1 LTRVDGSWAAEAD
14 ARYEGFNGMFGG
26 WTAALALAAV
36 SHDADDGHVPAIL
49 TVNYVAPIPAGG
61 EVRITTR
68 RLGGGRA
75 VSHWCA
81 DLHGSDDV
89 GPLATATVVLTGRR
103 PTDGHVQVAMP
114 EAPAP
119 ETLAEWHPPMAVGS
133 LIDVRPVRGFPPF
146 GRVDTTSLD
155 WVRETSGRPVDRV
168 QLALLADA
176 CAPRPFFWSEGPR
189 PSATLAMTVYFH
201 ATDDELTAVGDD
213 YVLNEVTGVR
223 GNASIADQSLRMWS
237 RQGVLLTSSHQ
248 LCSYR

>member
-1 LTRVDGSWAAEAD
+1 
-14 ARYEGFNGMFGG
+14 MFGG
-26 WTAALALAAV
+26 WTARWRSPRSRMTRMKARTSDPDRELRG
-36 SHDADDGHVPAIL
+36 ADPG
-49 TVNYVAPIPAGG
+49 GG
-61 EVRITTR
+61 EVRITAR

-189 PSATLAMTVYFH
+189 PSATL
-201 ATDDELTAVGDD
+201 
-213 YVLNEVTGVR
+213 R
-223 GNASIADQSLRMWS
+223 
-237 RQGVLLTSSHQ
+237 
-248 LCSYR
+248 

>member
-1 LTRVDGSWAAEAD
+1 
-14 ARYEGFNGMFGG
+14 
-26 WTAALALAAV
+26 
-36 SHDADDGHVPAIL
+36 
-49 TVNYVAPIPAGG
+49 
-61 EVRITTR
+61 
-68 RLGGGRA
+68 
-75 VSHWCA
+75 
-81 DLHGSDDV
+81 
-89 GPLATATVVLTGRR
+89 
-103 PTDGHVQVAMP
+103 
-114 EAPAP
+114 
-119 ETLAEWHPPMAVGS
+119 MAVGS

-201 ATDDELTAVGDD
+201 ATDHELTAVGDD
-213 YVLNEVTGVR
+213 YVLNEVTGAR

-237 RQGVLLTSSHQ
+237 RQGVLLASSHQ